1 MQPPTN
7 LLYVVEEDEHNPLEK
22 DSIPMRTT
30 FANLRRATKRGLT
43 LIEALLFL
51 GIAAIVIVGAVLFYN
66 NASGSARTNDAL
78 TQVNAFAT
86 GVKGL
91 YSGTARY
98 GANGDDL
105 VDAVINSGVAPRN
118 TVNGTTLVNPWGGAT
133 LITVGGAG
141 AHFAITMNAVPQDAC
156 VRILTAGLL
165 TQGGLFGAQVR
176 TGTGAAPNAA
186 PAASG
191 TMFTPTAPADP
202 ATAATACTAGA
213 NNQLI
218 FYVR

>member
-1 MQPPTN
+1 
-7 LLYVVEEDEHNPLEK
+7 
-22 DSIPMRTT
+22 MRTT
-30 FANLRRATKRGLT
+30 FSNLRRATKRVLT

-51 GIAAIVIVGAVLFYN
+51 GIATIVIVGAVLFYN

-91 YSGTARY
+91 FSGTARY

-105 VDAVINSGVAPRN
+105 VEAVINSGVAPRN
-118 TVNGTTLVNPWGGAT
+118 TVNAGALVNPWGGAT

-141 AHFAITMNAVPQDAC
+141 AHFAVTMNAVPQDAC

-165 TQGGLFGAQVR
+165 TQGGLFSVQVR
-176 TGTGAAPNAA
+176 AGTGAAPTAA
-186 PAASG
+186 PVASG
-191 TMFTPTAPADP
+191 TVFTPTAPADP
-202 ATAATACTAGA
+202 ATAAVACAAGA

>member
-1 MQPPTN
+1 
-7 LLYVVEEDEHNPLEK
+7 
-22 DSIPMRTT
+22 MRNT
-30 FANLRRATKRGLT
+30 FTNLRRATKRGLT

-78 TQVNAFAT
+78 TQVNALTT

-98 GANGDDL
+98 GANGADL
-105 VDAVINSGVAPRN
+105 VPAVINSGVAPRN
-118 TVNGTTLVNPWGGAT
+118 TVNTTTNTLVNPWGGAT
-133 LITVGGAG
+133 LITAGGGG
-141 AHFAITMNAVPQDAC
+141 AHFAVVMNGVPQDAC

-165 TQGGLFGAQVR
+165 TQGGMFSAQVR
-176 TGTGAAPNAA
+176 QGVAAAPNAA
-186 PAASG
+186 PAASA
-191 TMFTPTAPADP
+191 TVFTVTAPPDP
-202 ATAATACTAGA
+202 ATAAAACTAGA
-213 NNQLI
+213 NNQLL